1 MEIPQSF
8 YYIAASALLVLTAAG
23 WLLAWWRQ
31 GDDASRLEP
40 IMDATAEISPPF
52 EENSV
57 SVAAPAPPAMAA
69 AAAEAQAMAAA
80 PTANRAIEQGY
91 RGFKIRLKEKQ
102 PGLWVALIAD
112 SASRSRKSGAEDRK
126 FLVTPEYYQ
135 FPAALAEART
145 MIDRRLSA
153 QR

>member
-1 MEIPQSF
+1 MDIPQSL
-8 YYIAASALLVLTAAG
+8 YYIAASALLVLIAAV

-31 GDDASRLEP
+31 ADDTSRREP
-40 IMDATAEISPPF
+40 AMDTEGEISPPF
-52 EENSV
+52 EESGV
-57 SVAAPAPPAMAA
+57 PVAASATPV
-69 AAAEAQAMAAA
+69 MAAA
-80 PTANRAIEQGY
+80 PAETPAPVLAPVASRAVEQGY
-91 RGFKIRLKEKQ
+91 RGFKIRLREKQ

-112 SASRSRKSGAEDRK
+112 GAIRNRKSGAEERK

-153 QR
+153 PR